1 VSEIKTFFR
10 FCPACGRRFHIKLVS
25 KELVNLQRES
35 VEVKRA
41 IPLSRPQSGYS
52 GGMWF
57 PQPVVVLESEPTTID
72 VEEFQ
77 YAYKCGSCGHEWSE
91 KHFEDQKEG

>member
-1 VSEIKTFFR
+1 MSEIRTFFR

-25 KELVNLQRES
+25 KKLVDLRRES

-41 IPLSRPQSGYS
+41 VPLIGPRSPGYFAS
-52 GGMWF
+52 SMPIIVQQGE
-57 PQPVVVLESEPTTID
+57 PVTID

-77 YAYKCGSCGHEWSE
+77 YSFKCKHCGHEWSE
-91 KHFEDQKEG
+91 KSVEEQKEG